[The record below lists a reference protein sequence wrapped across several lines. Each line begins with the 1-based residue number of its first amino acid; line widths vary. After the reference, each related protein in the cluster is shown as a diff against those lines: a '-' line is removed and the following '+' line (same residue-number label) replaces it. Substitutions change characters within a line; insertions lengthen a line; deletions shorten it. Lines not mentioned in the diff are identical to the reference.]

1 MQNVITISFCYS
13 LIYEK
18 YIMCIQFFVI
28 EKTPGINCIS
38 LFCANVE
45 MLLEHV
51 ISTVGTKYCLFIVV
65 EIYQINNYLLR

>member
-1 MQNVITISFCYS
+1 
-13 LIYEK
+13 
-18 YIMCIQFFVI
+18 MCIQFFVI